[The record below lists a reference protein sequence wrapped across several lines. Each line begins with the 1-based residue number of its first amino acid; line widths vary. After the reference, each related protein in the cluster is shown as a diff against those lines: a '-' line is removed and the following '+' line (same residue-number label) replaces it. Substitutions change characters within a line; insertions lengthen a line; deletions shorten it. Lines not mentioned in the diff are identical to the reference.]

1 MQINNWSGL
10 LNSQRL
16 SKTPRDINND
26 LVIIGTN
33 TAGGFKKQDTWQ
45 PYTMTLADLA
55 TAIGG
60 GGGGGGVN
68 FKLQSLSSYIELTL
82 NTVPQS
88 GAFTPTENSIVGIDV
103 VSVPNGLRWRGE
115 YTTGTP
121 ADGDGEYLINDVV
134 YVDNG
139 SSYTTWFAR
148 TDQDIPNTTP
158 PPSSG
163 YSNTDWGQLGDK
175 GDNGYRTAVLEMY
188 RWSAT
193 APATYPSGTSVYTW
207 STGSW
212 TPPATLNGWS
222 QTIPA
227 PTQGQFLWK
236 VKMIH
241 TDNLIDPS
249 VSISWT
255 ASSSES
261 ITYAGLDGAATV
273 QGFTPRNT
281 SFSVAA
287 GMQNNMQLINTSLLA
302 PGAIVTI
309 TVPSIDNTIPVGSQ
323 LLFSWDDIDSNLTT
337 NVVFAA
343 GPNSTIKVPDNML
356 YLRSKYST
364 ACLTKQS
371 YDGTN
376 TVWYLTGDLINTF

>member
-1 MQINNWSGL
+1 MQINNWADL
-10 LNSQRL
+10 LKNKRL
-16 SKTPRDINND
+16 AKTPRDLNND

-33 TAGGFKKQDTWQ
+33 TQGNLKKQDTWQ
-45 PYTMTLADLA
+45 PYAMTLADLA
-55 TAIGG
+55 SAIG

-68 FKLQSLSSYIELTL
+68 FKLQSLSTYIELTL

-115 YTTGTP
+115 YTAGTP
-121 ADGDGEYLINDVV
+121 GDGQGEYLINDVV

-188 RWSAT
+188 KWSAT
-193 APATYPSGTSVYTW
+193 APATYPSGASVYTW

-227 PTQGQFLWK
+227 PVAGQFLWK

-255 ASSSES
+255 ATSSES
-261 ITYAGLDGAATV
+261 ITYAGQDGTSTVNAFPPAGGSFTLPAGTKGNMYLLSTTAA
-273 QGFTPRNT
+273 
-281 SFSVAA
+281 S
-287 GMQNNMQLINTSLLA
+287 M
-302 PGAIVTI
+302 TI
-309 TVPSIDNTIPVGSQ
+309 TIPTLDDTAFPVGAQVMFVWHAGS
-323 LLFSWDDIDSNLTT
+323 LSTTINFS
-337 NVVFAA
+337 A
-343 GPNSTIKVPDNML
+343 GASSTINVADNML
-356 YLRSKYST
+356 YLRTIQS
-364 ACLTKQS
+364 AAVLTKIS
-371 YDGTN
+371 YSGGA
-376 TVWYLTGDLINTF
+376 TVWHLTGDLTNVI